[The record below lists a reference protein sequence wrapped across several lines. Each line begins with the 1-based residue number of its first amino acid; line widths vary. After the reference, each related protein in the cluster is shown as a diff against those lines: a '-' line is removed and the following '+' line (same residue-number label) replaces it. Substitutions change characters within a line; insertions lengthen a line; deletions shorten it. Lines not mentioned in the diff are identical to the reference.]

1 MMAAPRRTAVTPTG
15 SVKDFDPRAM
25 DQEQLQR
32 YSRHILLP
40 EIDIEGQERLNQAT
54 VMLVGAGG
62 LGSPAATYLATSGVG
77 HLIICDHDRVD
88 LSNLQR
94 QTLHGTADVGRPKAE
109 SARERLLALN
119 PGIEVTAITALMDA
133 VSMRREAARADLV
146 VDASDNF
153 LTRYALSE
161 ACIATRRPLVMGAAI
176 RMQGQVALFDHRSE
190 ASPCL
195 ACLYPHSA
203 EEEESCAAMGVFAP
217 LTGIIGSLMAAV
229 TLKVLLRLG
238 DMLGGRLLRFD
249 AADLSWRE
257 SRLVK
262 DPECPVCAPS
272 HGGQRMPAQV

>member
-203 EEEESCAAMGVFAP
+203 EE
-217 LTGIIGSLMAAV
+217 V